1 MAVYTDI
8 SDAELEGFLAG
19 YDIGGPLA
27 FKGIAEGVEN
37 SNFLLETETG
47 RFILTVYERRA
58 KPEDLPYFL
67 DLLTWLADRGY
78 PSAKPIADRAGATLK
93 TLRGKPADLI
103 EFLRSLT
110 DKELLT
116 DSRFSNPFP

>member
-8 SDAELEGFLAG
+8 TDDELSAFLG
-19 YDIGGPLA
+19 DYDLGQAVA

-37 SNFLLETETG
+37 SNFLLETTTG

-67 DLLTWLADRGY
+67 DLLTWLADRG
-78 PSAKPIADRAGATLK
+78 
-93 TLRGKPADLI
+93 
-103 EFLRSLT
+103 
-110 DKELLT
+110 
-116 DSRFSNPFP
+116 